1 MYLMPVV
8 AGIGGW
14 LMTGEHFGA
23 AKLLGATL
31 TLAGVAW
38 AQFSSGPAREA
49 PAQVD

>member
-1 MYLMPVV
+1 MYLMPLV

-14 LMTGEHFGA
+14 LVTGERFGTV
-23 AKLLGATL
+23 KLLGAAL

-38 AQFSSGPAREA
+38 AQFSSGPPRLS